1 MFLPIE
7 GLYMEV
13 LELGL
18 FEELKAKYNINIAGP
33 TTFTAILNALQMGFK
48 TLAIQKKSSDV
59 FTLLA
64 AVKTEFENFA
74 GVLTKAQKKVNEASD
89 ELDKLVG
96 VRTRKIQKQLQ
107 NIETLDQDLTNKI
120 LEIED

>member
-1 MFLPIE
+1 
-7 GLYMEV
+7 MEV

-74 GVLTKAQKKVNEASD
+74 GVLAKAQKKVNEASD